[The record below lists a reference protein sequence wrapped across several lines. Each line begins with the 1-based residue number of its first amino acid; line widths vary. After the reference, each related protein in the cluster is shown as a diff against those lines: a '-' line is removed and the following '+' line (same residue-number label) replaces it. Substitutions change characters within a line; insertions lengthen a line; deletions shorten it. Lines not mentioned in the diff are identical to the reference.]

1 MHNFTSHSAMEKVK
15 SFLKEFP
22 SMSVNIVAYQIGL
35 APDELQG
42 YIDGVKPIGT
52 RLLGIV
58 NLGVDRLR
66 LSLIPQKGKK

>member
-1 MHNFTSHSAMEKVK
+1 MHSFTFHLDMEKVK

-35 APDELQG
+35 APDELQS
-42 YIDGVKPIGT
+42 YIDGAKPIGT

-58 NLGVDRLR
+58 NLGIDRLR
-66 LSLIPQKGKK
+66 LSLTPKKSKT